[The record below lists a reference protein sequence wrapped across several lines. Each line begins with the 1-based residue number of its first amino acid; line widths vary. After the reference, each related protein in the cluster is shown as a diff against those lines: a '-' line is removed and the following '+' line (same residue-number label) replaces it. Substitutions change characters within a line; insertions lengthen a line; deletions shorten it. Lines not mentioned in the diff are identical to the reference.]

1 MMTGTPRKTAL
12 APSQAVDP
20 SFSLEDFSSFKKR
33 LCSATIKCFTSSDSW
48 FSPSLNRAYSN
59 RILHSST
66 APSGMLISG
75 TGGSNFPATTAEL
88 CTAYC
93 LFYCWGLWCLC
104 VNCASARYHL
114 SPLPLKQNCG
124 ENRLKLC
131 LPQKG
136 QPHHRLCYSG

>member
-1 MMTGTPRKTAL
+1 
-12 APSQAVDP
+12 
-20 SFSLEDFSSFKKR
+20 
-33 LCSATIKCFTSSDSW
+33 
-48 FSPSLNRAYSN
+48 
-59 RILHSST
+59 
-66 APSGMLISG
+66 MLISG
-75 TGGSNFPATTAEL
+75 AGGSNFPDTTAEL

-93 LFYCWGLWCLC
+93 LFYYWGLWCLC

-136 QPHHRLCYSG
+136 NLTTGYAIWDERDREVGNVYSQLRTRPVCARS